1 VKKASVGIGDAIILG
16 LSSSGP
22 AQTLAVSL
30 ASLVAVTAYGGA
42 VALLVCFVPML
53 GIAVGY
59 QRLNRWDQSSGATYT
74 WVARVFHP
82 YLGFLAGWMILLYY
96 TLGTSSLTIP
106 AGTYTL
112 ELIDDRLIDNPLAV
126 AIAGGTWNI
135 LVTLLALK
143 GLRVAARFEWTVVI
157 FQYLVLLLLAGAG
170 LLALAQGR
178 AAVPFSWSW
187 FTLDGMGG
195 MRGLMSGILIACFMY
210 SGWDAAVYVNEE
222 SKDRVNSPGHAA
234 IASVVILAIF
244 YVICVLGLQATL
256 TPQELERHAGDALA
270 VIGAKLLPGPWGA
283 ITSMVVLT
291 GTLATLQAAVISAA
305 RVGFAMSRDR
315 VMPAVLRRVDPVT
328 GNPWAA
334 TLVMSTLNLI
344 LLGLA
349 LATGSIGRALAN
361 VASSLGLISI
371 LFYGLTAAAALWHNR
386 RTLLR
391 TPTDFLLGGVLPGG
405 GALFMAWVAV
415 ESVRA
420 DATSPQT
427 LSYGLGSV
435 ALGLVV
441 AALVHRFGNSD
452 FFGGGRPGPT
462 GAGSPD
468 TADGDGMAVVLV
480 VDSAVAVVIDGA
492 LNPPP
497 PHRSTQSVAR
507 E

>member
-1 VKKASVGIGDAIILG
+1 MKRASVGIGDAIILG

-30 ASLVAVTAYGGA
+30 ASLVAATAYGGA

-112 ELIDDRLIDNPLAV
+112 ELIDARLIDSPVAV

-143 GLRVAARFEWTVVI
+143 GLRVAARFEWLVVV

-178 AAVPFSWSW
+178 AAVAFSWDW
-187 FTLDGMGG
+187 FTLSGMGG

-222 SKDRVNSPGHAA
+222 SRDRVNSPGHAA
-234 IASVVILAIF
+234 IASVVILAVF
-244 YVICVLGLQATL
+244 YVVCVLGLQAVL
-256 TPQELERHAGDALA
+256 TPQELEAHAGDALA
-270 VIGAKLLPGPWGA
+270 VIGERLLPGPWA
-283 ITSMVVLT
+283 PLISIVVLT

-305 RVGFAMSRDR
+305 RIGFAMSRDR
-315 VMPAVLRRVDPVT
+315 VMPAVLRRVDPDT

-334 TLVMSTLNLI
+334 TLVMSALNLI

-386 RTLLR
+386 RSLLR
-391 TPTDFLLGGVLPGG
+391 TPADFLLGGVLPGG

-415 ESVRA
+415 ESVRSE
-420 DATSPQT
+420 ATSPQT

-441 AALVHRFGNSD
+441 AALVHRYGNSA
-452 FFGGGRPGPT
+452 FFARGPARAAAAAPRPGPAP
-462 GAGSPD
+462 AG
-468 TADGDGMAVVLV
+468 L
-480 VDSAVAVVIDGA
+480 VIDSVVAAGIDA
-492 LNPPP
+492 DLSTHPS
-497 PHRSTQSVAR
+497 HRSMPSAAR